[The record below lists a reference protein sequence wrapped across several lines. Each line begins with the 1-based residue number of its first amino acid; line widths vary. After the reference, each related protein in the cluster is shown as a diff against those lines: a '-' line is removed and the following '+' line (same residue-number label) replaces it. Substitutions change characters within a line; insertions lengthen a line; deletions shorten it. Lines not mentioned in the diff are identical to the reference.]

1 VTRAWRFA
9 IALLFYALLAAFL
22 VRYLRDTDWSTLA
35 RLDVDVRYLLLALPL
50 SLATRFVQPLAWRAL
65 IEGYGEPAPPYPQLT
80 HVYALSWLGR
90 YIPGKVAW
98 IGAKI
103 LFGREH
109 GVSAQSLAASSV
121 AEAILHLSTALAVA
135 LLLSAFWGDAIPL
148 GPNVELLAVVA
159 LAVLAVALIPS
170 LFDRVLRLAASRARA
185 GAPVATQRLRGR
197 ALLTAAATYV
207 TIHAMSGIP
216 VFLIVRA
223 MHPTLDFSLVPE
235 LTAAILI
242 AGTMGTL
249 AVFAPAGL
257 GVREGILIVALGAL
271 MPRGIAVAAVVVLR
285 LWAIAVDLVFYTI
298 AALVARRSRKESFSG

>member
-1 VTRAWRFA
+1 MTRAWKLA
-9 IALLFYALLAAFL
+9 IALVFYALLAAFL
-22 VRYLRDTDWSTLA
+22 GQYLRATDWSTLA

-65 IEGYGEPAPPYPQLT
+65 IEGFGEPAPPYPQLT

-109 GVSAQSLAASSV
+109 GVSAATLAASSV

-159 LAVLAVALIPS
+159 LAVLSVALVPS
-170 LFDRVLRLAASRARA
+170 LFDRVMRLATSRART
-185 GAPVATQRLRGR
+185 GTPVAGQRLRGR
-197 ALLTAAATYV
+197 ALLTAAAVYV
-207 TIHAMSGIP
+207 TIHAVSGIP
-216 VFLIVRA
+216 VFLIIRA
-223 MHPTLDFSLVPE
+223 MHASIDSALVPE

-271 MPRGIAVAAVVVLR
+271 MPRAIAVAAVVVLR
-285 LWAIAVDLVFYTI
+285 LWAIALDVMFYGI
-298 AALVARRSRKESFSG
+298 AALVARMPRKQSFSG

>member
-1 VTRAWRFA
+1 MTRRWRIA
-9 IALLFYALLAAFL
+9 IALVFYALLASFL
-22 VRYLRDTDWSTLA
+22 VRYLRNTDWSALA
-35 RLDVDVRYLLLALPL
+35 RLDLDVRYLLLALPL
-50 SLATRFVQPLAWRAL
+50 SLATRFAQPVAWRAL
-65 IEGYGEPAPPYPQLT
+65 IEGYGEAAPPYAQLT

-103 LFGREH
+103 VLGREH
-109 GVSAQSLAASSV
+109 GVSAGTLAASSI
-121 AEAILHLSTALAVA
+121 AEAILNLATALALA

-159 LAVLAVALIPS
+159 LGVMSIALVPS
-170 LFDRVLRLAASRARA
+170 LFDRAMRLVASRTSHSTA
-185 GAPVATQRLRGR
+185 APAALRGR
-197 ALLTAAATYV
+197 ALISAAATYI

-216 VFLIVRA
+216 VFLVVRA
-223 MHPTLDFSLVPE
+223 LHPGLSPALIPE
-235 LTAAILI
+235 LTAAVLI

-257 GVREGILIVALGAL
+257 GVREGILIVALGAF

-285 LWAIAVDLVFYTI
+285 LWAIAMDLMFYGI
-298 AALVARRSRKESFSG
+298 AALVARARA